1 MCSLHRGVDPVSLVT
16 SPEPLERGGLGGL
29 RERGREMQGEG
40 GRRERAGRGQE
51 EGGGSGR
58 EEEGI
63 RRIC

>member
-1 MCSLHRGVDPVSLVT
+1 MSLVT

-40 GRRERAGRGQE
+40 GGRERAGRGQE